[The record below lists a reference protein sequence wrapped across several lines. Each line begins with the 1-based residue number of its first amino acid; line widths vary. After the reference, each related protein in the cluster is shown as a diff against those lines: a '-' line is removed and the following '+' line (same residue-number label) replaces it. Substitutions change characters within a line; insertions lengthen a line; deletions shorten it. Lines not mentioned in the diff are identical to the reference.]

1 LIAPVDSD
9 TFDEELGLVQLTLYP
24 TLPDFGKPDDEKM
37 QHLKA
42 LFLKG
47 FVNRKPVTKILVD
60 GGVTVM
66 SYTMLRKIGKGD
78 EDLTE
83 KDMMLMDFEGNISPR
98 SYMCR
103 PHDRQ

>member
-1 LIAPVDSD
+1 MAPVDYD
-9 TFDEELGLVQLTLYP
+9 MFDEELGLVRLTLYP
-24 TLPDFGKPDDEKM
+24 TLADFEKPHDEKM

-60 GGVTVM
+60 GGATVM
-66 SYTMLRKIGKGD
+66 SYTMLCKIGKGD
-78 EDLTE
+78 EDLIE
-83 KDMMLMDFEGNISPR
+83 KDMMLMDFEGSISPR